1 MSLDKATVARVAR
14 LARIHIPDDDLERLA
29 GELNQIIGWVEQLAE
44 VDTEGVEPMTSVVD
58 MRLPQRADE
67 VTEGDEAGRVLANA
81 PETADGYF
89 VVPRVVE

>member
-14 LARIHIPDDDLERLA
+14 LARIYVPDDDLDQLA

-44 VDTEGVEPMTSVVD
+44 VDTDGVEPMTSVVA
-58 MRLPQRADE
+58 MTLPRRDDI
-67 VTEGDEAGRVLANA
+67 VTEGDEAERVLANA
-81 PETADGYF
+81 PERHDGYF